1 MGVFDFFKAFKQKF
15 SSDDKDVLGNWF
27 QQLDVSDGKVF
38 ASGEEEYEIKNRIKA
53 GIDRHIAAKKQRRF
67 YSLKTIYKV
76 AAVFILFISVA
87 AIIFYGNSSGDQQS
101 ASVAIVPGT
110 SKAVITFANGEKLNV
125 TGEQQAAEL
134 AKVGIVLSKAGD
146 GKLLCRFKNAAAGN
160 GGYTI
165 ETPVGGEFQLSLADG
180 SRIWMNAGSSVSF
193 SQNFIAPQRKVQA
206 KGEVYFEVA
215 KMDGAAFIVHTGR
228 QMIEVL
234 GTHFLVNT
242 NSDNSLIKTT
252 LLEGSIRLTNGS
264 ATKDLKPGQASKVTK
279 ANNDIEV
286 SSETEAEK
294 TIAWKEGY
302 FSFSN
307 TDFKTA
313 EEQIEKWYNVEF
325 IYNKTPDYLFYG
337 EISRKASIQDV
348 LTMMEMVGTIKFKID
363 GRKIYVIE

>member
-1 MGVFDFFKAFKQKF
+1 MGVFDFFKTFNQK

-27 QQLDVSDGKVF
+27 DQLDVSNGKVF
-38 ASGEEEYEIKNRIKA
+38 ESVEEEYETKNRIKI
-53 GIDRHIAAKKQRRF
+53 GIDRYISEKKQSLF

-76 AAVFILFISVA
+76 AAVFIFFILVA
-87 AIIFYGNSSGDQQS
+87 AIIFYRNSSVDQQS
-101 ASVAIVPGT
+101 ASITIMPGT
-110 SKAVITFANGEKLNV
+110 SKAMITFANGERLNII
-125 TGEQQAAEL
+125 GEQQAAAL
-134 AKVGIVLSKAGD
+134 AKVGIIMSKSGE
-146 GKLLCRFKNAAAGN
+146 GKLLCQFKNTAAEKGS
-160 GGYTI
+160 YTI
-165 ETPVGGEFQLSLADG
+165 ETPIGGEFQLSLADG

-193 SQNFIAPQRKVQA
+193 SQNFIAPQRKVKA

-215 KMDGAAFIVHTGR
+215 KMNDATFIVQTGP

-242 NSDNSLIKTT
+242 NNDNSLIKTT

-264 ATKDLKPGQASKVTK
+264 ATKELKPGQVSKVTK
-279 ANNDIEV
+279 GNNDIEIL
-286 SSETEAEK
+286 SKIEAKK

-348 LTMMEMVGTIKFKID
+348 LTMMEMVGHIKFKID
-363 GRKIYVIE
+363 GRKIYVKE